1 MSELNWFKSSYSD
14 SGGGDCVEAA
24 FTWRRSSYSDNTG
37 GDCVEAAGAWAKSSY
52 SDSGGGDCVEVATTS
67 AIHIRD
73 SKDIARPSLRVSP
86 VAWGTFIA
94 DVRTVPLSSC

>member
-24 FTWRRSSYSDNTG
+24 FTWRRSSYSD
-37 GDCVEAAGAWAKSSY
+37 SS
-52 SDSGGGDCVEVATTS
+52 GGDCVEVATTS

-73 SKDIARPSLRVSP
+73 SKDIARPSLHVSP
-86 VAWGTFIA
+86 AAWGVFIA
-94 DVRTVPLSSC
+94 EVRNSPQS